1 MKSVIK
7 LLFLFVVFTSVLTA
21 CSKEQKIENK
31 LVRGSGKWNIR
42 KLNKSSNSNYIG
54 EYLDAGSFEFHKDR
68 TIVKIL
74 NLWPKTTTETGAWIN
89 DEDKITVT
97 WSDGKTTVFYITRD
111 PKKDKMTL
119 YETYTVTT
127 FTGWG
132 GPGSHTTTKYVYDY
146 YLERAH

>member
-21 CSKEQKIENK
+21 CSKAQRIENK

-42 KLNKSSNSNYIG
+42 KLNTIH
-54 EYLDAGSFEFHKDR
+54 LDAGSFEFNKDK

-74 NLWPKTTTETGAWIN
+74 NLWPKTTTQTGTWIN

-97 WSDGKTTVFYITRD
+97 WSDGKTTIFYITRD

-119 YETYTVTT
+119 YETYYVTT